1 MNQDLEKVS
10 LKLNIAG
17 RLYPLTV
24 NVAEVDDLKKA
35 EASLEQCL
43 QMFQKNYAVRDKQ
56 DLLAMAALQI
66 SALASKKSEVRV
78 EKVVERV
85 VERIEVPSE
94 SSEELLLLESR
105 LDELLRS

>member
-1 MNQDLEKVS
+1 MNQELEKVS

-17 RLYPLTV
+17 RVYPLTV
-24 NVAEVDDLKKA
+24 NVAEVDDLKRA

-43 QMFQKNYAVRDKQ
+43 QMFQKSYAVRDKQ
-56 DLLAMAALQI
+56 DLLAMAALQV

-85 VERIEVPSE
+85 VERIEVPAE
-94 SSEELLLLESR
+94 PSEELLSLEAR

>member
-1 MNQDLEKVS
+1 MNQELEKVS
-10 LKLNIAG
+10 LKLSIAG
-17 RLYPLTV
+17 RVYPLTV

-43 QMFQKNYAVRDKQ
+43 QMFQKSYAVRDKQ
-56 DLLAMAALQI
+56 DLLAMAALQV

-85 VERIEVPSE
+85 VERIEVPAKA
-94 SSEELLLLESR
+94 SEELLSLEAR